1 MARHRVLSLATPIQ
15 IRALREEARRG
26 STILPRQT
34 TRGGRLCAFPRD
46 PRQGKK
52 KKPFP
57 LPYTFYNKQIIFW

>member
-34 TRGGRLCAFPRD
+34 TRGGRIRAFPRD

-52 KKPFP
+52 HLP